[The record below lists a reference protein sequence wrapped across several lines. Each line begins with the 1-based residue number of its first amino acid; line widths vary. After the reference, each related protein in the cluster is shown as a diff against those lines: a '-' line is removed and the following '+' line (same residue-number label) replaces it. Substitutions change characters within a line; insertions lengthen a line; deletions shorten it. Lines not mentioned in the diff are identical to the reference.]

1 MKFGEL
7 KIKNFLIIGEATVSL
22 ANRGLLLIEG
32 QNDDD
37 ESANSNGAGKSS
49 LVDAL
54 CWCLFGV
61 TARGVSGDAVIN
73 KKAKKECV
81 VGVEVWTED
90 LNCYYIERGRKS
102 KRLGNNLIVQHVVI
116 DGLDVGGSCELTKT
130 TVSETQKV
138 VNGILGCS
146 YEVFT
151 SSIYAA
157 QERMPDLPSLTDK
170 MLKTLIEEAA
180 GIDRLQKASEIAKD
194 MCGKAHD
201 QVESIQTKIGF
212 ADKTLSASEENIKHL
227 QEQDEDFVKKQQ
239 SKIAELTAEKN
250 AIEAEIAK
258 IALLSKSETDTLE
271 DRANQIR
278 EHLKN
283 YSTLEAQS
291 RKLQNDFNLEQNKC
305 VMLKSDIEKTKKKV
319 EGLKQE
325 TTNLDSKIG
334 TRCGECGKIYQAED
348 LSTAKK
354 AIESQIAK
362 TNEELMS
369 QMREFMAQVE
379 QAKQFAK
386 NVAEFKKKLPD
397 VTALATE
404 LSTIENKFK
413 KNQNSVFEIRS
424 KKERAELIQK
434 NILECE
440 KTLNEESPYKKF
452 LAEETEKISEGVKEK
467 AQLEQ
472 QLLEAQEAE
481 KVAESVQQL
490 YSVKGIRAH
499 ILDTITPYLN
509 ERTAFYLNTLS
520 DGEITATWQTLTK
533 TAKGDFREKFSIE
546 VQSVKGATCFA
557 GLSGGEKRKVRIAT
571 SMALQDLVT
580 SRAENPIGLYIAD
593 EVDHAIDAS
602 GLERLMTIL
611 DAKAKEHGTALVISH
626 NSLRDWI
633 DNTITV
639 VKKDGTSSL
648 VESK

>member
-7 KIKNFLIIGEATVSL
+7 KIKNFLIVSDATISL
-22 ANRGLLLIEG
+22 ADRGLLLIEG

-49 LVDAL
+49 IVDAL

-130 TVSETQKV
+130 TVAETQKV
-138 VNGILGCS
+138 VNDILGCS

-151 SSIYAA
+151 ASIYAA
-157 QERMPDLPSLTDK
+157 QEKMPDLPALTDK
-170 MLKTLIEEAA
+170 VLKTLIEEAA
-180 GIDRLQKASEIAKD
+180 GIDRLQKASEIAKNKYD
-194 MCGKAHD
+194 KAHD
-201 QVESIQTKIGF
+201 EVESIQQKI
-212 ADKTLSASEENIKHL
+212 DWTTNVLKASEESIGRLK
-227 QEQDEDFVKKQQ
+227 EQDEDYVKKQQ
-239 SKIAELTAEKN
+239 AKIAELTDDKKIA
-250 AIEAEIAK
+250 EAEIAK
-258 IALLSKSETDTLE
+258 ITLLSKTDIEVLE
-271 DRANQIR
+271 NRANVVKEQ
-278 EHLKN
+278 LNN
-283 YSTLEAQS
+283 YSTLEAQG
-291 RKLQNDFNLEQNKC
+291 RKLQNDFNIEQNKC
-305 VMLKSDIEKTKKKV
+305 VLLKSDIEKTKKRI
-319 EGLKQE
+319 EALNQDA
-325 TTNLDSKIG
+325 TNLNSKIG
-334 TRCGECGKIYQAED
+334 TRCEECGKVYKAED
-348 LSTAKK
+348 LDTAKK
-354 AIESQIAK
+354 AVESQIVKA
-362 TNEELMS
+362 NEELTS
-369 QMREFMAQVE
+369 QMQGFMTQLE
-379 QAKQFAK
+379 KAKSFARK
-386 NVAEFKKKLPD
+386 VSEFKKNLPD
-397 VTALATE
+397 VTALVTE
-404 LSTIENKFK
+404 LSAIDSKLKN
-413 KNQNSVFEIRS
+413 NQNHTFEIKS
-424 KKERAELIQK
+424 KKERVEMIRK

-440 KTLNEESPYKKF
+440 TALGEESPYNKLIAK
-452 LAEETEKISEGVKEK
+452 EVENVSENTQKK

-472 QLLEAQEAE
+472 SLLEAQETE
-481 KVAESVQQL
+481 RVADSVRQL

-499 ILDTITPYLN
+499 ILDTTTPYLN

-520 DGEITATWQTLTK
+520 DGEISATWQTLTK
-533 TAKGDFREKFSIE
+533 TVKGDFREKFSIE

-580 SRAENPIGLYIAD
+580 SRAENPINLYIAD

-611 DAKAKEHGTALVISH
+611 DSKAKEHGTALVISH

-639 VKKDGTSSL
+639 VKKDGSSTL